1 MAIEVNEIQRRF
13 RYNGMLLPD
22 VPGLE
27 PREVRDLYSA
37 QYPELVSA
45 EVEAGE
51 VRDGVQEFSFRKA
64 VGTKGARRREA
75 EHAGPRLAALA
86 AQVDAEAKGGVCGAD
101 GRLIQSMNRRSV
113 ARCAQAWSTFV
124 QRVYAANP
132 KQRDG
137 SRLTPPSETLAPL
150 P

>member
-1 MAIEVNEIQRRF
+1 MSIEVNEIQRRF

-45 EVEAGE
+45 EIEPGE

-64 VGTKGARRREA
+64 VGTKGATR
-75 EHAGPRLAALA
+75 HAGKRLAMLS
-86 AQVDAEAKGGVCGAD
+86 AQVRAEADGGASGAEGKLTKAIHRD
-101 GRLIQSMNRRSV
+101 SV
-113 ARCAQAWSTFV
+113 RRCAQAWSAF
-124 QRVYAANP
+124 ANRIHGSGAP
-132 KQRDG
+132 RRDA
-137 SRLTPPSETLAPL
+137 SRLAPTSEALPPL

>member
-1 MAIEVNEIQRRF
+1 MSIEVNEIQRRF
-13 RYNGMLLPD
+13 RYNGILLPD

-45 EVEAGE
+45 EVEPGE

-64 VGTKGARRREA
+64 VGTKGAARR
-75 EHAGPRLAALA
+75 AGPRLAALSA
-86 AQVDAEAKGGVCGAD
+86 EVGAEADGGVSGAD
-101 GRLIQSMNRRSV
+101 GKLVKAMSRSSV
-113 ARCAQAWSTFV
+113 KRCAQAWSAFV
-124 QRVYAANP
+124 QRAYAANP
-132 KQRDG
+132 RQRDG
-137 SRLTPPSETLAPL
+137 SRLTPPSEALAPL

>member
-1 MAIEVNEIQRRF
+1 MSIEVHEIQRRF
-13 RYNGMLLPD
+13 RYNGILLPD

-45 EVEAGE
+45 EIEPGE

-64 VGTKGARRREA
+64 VGTKGATRRV
-75 EHAGPRLAALA
+75 GKRLAALS
-86 AQVDAEAKGGVCGAD
+86 AQVDAEADGGLSGAD
-101 GRLIQSMNRRSV
+101 GKLVKAMTRGSV
-113 ARCAQAWSTFV
+113 RRCAQAWSAFANAAYTAKPQ
-124 QRVYAANP
+124 QRHAA
-132 KQRDG
+132 RI
-137 SRLTPPSETLAPL
+137 TPPSDALAPL